1 MNDAAEAGTGNGK
14 ARMRRR
20 RATRRRLRIGR
31 RIRAY
36 FFAGVLVTAP
46 IVITFYIAWLIIGW
60 IDSKVTPL
68 IPSAY
73 NPETYL
79 PFSIPGLGLVI
90 VFILLTIIGAAAAGA
105 VGRIWVSVTEQM
117 LTRMPVI
124 RSVYGATKQIFETVL
139 KQQSNA
145 FRQVVLF
152 EYPRRGSWALGFI
165 TGRTM
170 GEVQELTEDEVVNV
184 FLPTTPN
191 PTSGYLLFIPKR
203 ELVILSMTVEEGI
216 KMVVSGGIV
225 TPEDRRPAARKA
237 IKRVAHANLD
247 ERTVPHER
255 AVEAFPEP
263 AGDEDEKADAEGS
276 QKNDKRDQ
284 PDRAVRTT
292 ASRSNR

>member
-1 MNDAAEAGTGNGK
+1 MNDAVKAETRG
-14 ARMRRR
+14 RRR
-20 RATRRRLRIGR
+20 LAQRRRLRVGR

-46 IVITFYIAWLIIGW
+46 IVITFYIAWLIINW

-68 IPSAY
+68 IPPAY

-105 VGRIWVSVTEQM
+105 VGRMWMSISEQ
-117 LTRMPVI
+117 LLARMPVI
-124 RSVYGATKQIFETVL
+124 RSVYSATKQIFETVL

-165 TGRTM
+165 TGQTL

-191 PTSGYLLFIPKR
+191 PTSGYLLFIPRR

-237 IKRVAHANLD
+237 VKRVARANLD
-247 ERTVPHER
+247 EQTVPYER
-255 AVEAFPEP
+255 LVEAIPEP
-263 AGDEDEKADAEGS
+263 DADEDDDTGAEGS
-276 QKNDKRDQ
+276 EKKQ
-284 PDRAVRTT
+284 PA
-292 ASRSNR
+292 

>member
-1 MNDAAEAGTGNGK
+1 MDERNTANTGESAARQRA
-14 ARMRRR
+14 RRR
-20 RATRRRLRIGR
+20 SRLGVGR
-31 RIRAY
+31 RVRAY

-46 IVITFYIAWLIIGW
+46 IVITFYIAWLIIDW
-60 IDSKVTPL
+60 IDGKVTPL
-68 IPSAY
+68 IPPSY

-90 VFILLTIIGAAAAGA
+90 VFVLVTTIGAMAAGA
-105 VGRIWVSVTEQM
+105 VGRMWLSVSEQM
-117 LTRMPVI
+117 LARMPVI

-165 TGRTM
+165 TGQTL

-191 PTSGYLLFIPKR
+191 PTSGYLLFIPRR

-225 TPEDRRPAARKA
+225 TPENRRSEGDKA
-237 IKRVAHANLD
+237 VKRVAVAD
-247 ERTVPHER
+247 QDTQTVPYER
-255 AVEAFPEP
+255 VLETIAET
-263 AGDEDEKADAEGS
+263 GDDAE
-276 QKNDKRDQ
+276 
-284 PDRAVRTT
+284 
-292 ASRSNR
+292 